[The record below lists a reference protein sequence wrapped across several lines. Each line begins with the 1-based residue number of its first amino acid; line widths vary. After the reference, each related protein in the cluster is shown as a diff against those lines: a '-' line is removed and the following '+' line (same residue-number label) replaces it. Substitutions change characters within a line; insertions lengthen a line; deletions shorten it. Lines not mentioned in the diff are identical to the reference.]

1 MAAAAEQ
8 LGNLSVASYVQ
19 LTDTEMECDGVLSY
33 DRTPKF
39 SAEQIAMIRKGAGN
53 QTASFSIKAIYISK
67 RIVCQDRLGTN
78 IRRRRLV
85 GCNGRFLQRMMH

>member
-53 QTASFSIKAIYISK
+53 QTASFQLKPFIYQKGSFAK
-67 RIVCQDRLGTN
+67 TGSGQTSEDDDWLDATVVFCSE
-78 IRRRRLV
+78 
-85 GCNGRFLQRMMH
+85 

>member
-53 QTASFSIKAIYISK
+53 QTASFSSHLYIKK
-67 RIVCQDRLGTN
+67 DRFFAKTGSGQTSEDDDWLNAT
-78 IRRRRLV
+78 V
-85 GCNGRFLQRMMH
+85 VFCSE

>member
-53 QTASFSIKAIYISK
+53 QTASFSSHLYIKK
-67 RIVCQDRLGTN
+67 D
-78 IRRRRLV
+78 
-85 GCNGRFLQRMMH
+85 RFLPRQARDKHQKTTIC